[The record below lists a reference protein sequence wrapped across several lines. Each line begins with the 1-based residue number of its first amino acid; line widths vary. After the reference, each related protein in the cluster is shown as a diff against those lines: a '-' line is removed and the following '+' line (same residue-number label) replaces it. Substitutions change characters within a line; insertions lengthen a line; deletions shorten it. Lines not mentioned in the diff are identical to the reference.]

1 MKVNKVHK
9 FLKEVQKE
17 PSRNLKTIA
26 DELNMTH
33 NVGKAAKLAGLVVK
47 KDGKNY
53 FKYPFREPKKWEAEY
68 LKEVL
73 KEYSAMANKR
83 ALKKK
88 EKAG

>member
-1 MKVNKVHK
+1 MKVQK
-9 FLKEVQKE
+9 FLEEIQKN
-17 PSRNLKTIA
+17 PSRNLNTVA
-26 DELNMTH
+26 NELNLTH
-33 NVGKAAKLAGLVVK
+33 NVGKAAKIAGLIVK

-53 FKYPFREPKKWEAEY
+53 FKYPFRAPKTWEAEY

-73 KEYSAMANKR
+73 LEYSAMANKR